1 MARRPT
7 CVAPVWPDWLPV
19 PAGQG
24 VVWPWE
30 RIFDDL
36 PNMVFF
42 AKDVRGRYTSVNRS
56 LVERCGFSDKA
67 AMLGKRPSEIFP
79 ASMAAHFERQDAR
92 VLGSGKPVLDQLELH
107 FHVQRRHGWCLT
119 NKYPLAEAGTGKV
132 VGLVGVGRDVETS
145 ARGVAARG
153 FPELARAIEHLQGR
167 VEDPPGVE
175 ELAAVA
181 GLPAGPF
188 AQMVHRVFHM
198 TPRDLIMKVRLD
210 EAMHLLAHT
219 GLPLAEI
226 ALSTGF
232 CDQSAFTRHFRRF
245 TGIPPGG
252 FRARQ
257 RGNENFSE
265 K

>member
-1 MARRPT
+1 MTRRVSPKI
-7 CVAPVWPDWLPV
+7 PVWPDWLP
-19 PAGQG
+19 PGG
-24 VVWPWE
+24 GHFPIWPWE

-36 PNMVFF
+36 PNIVFF
-42 AKDVRGRYTSVNRS
+42 AKDARGRYTSVNRP
-56 LVERCGFSDKA
+56 LVERCGFTDKS

-79 ASMAAHFERQDAR
+79 SSMALQYERQDAK
-92 VLGSGKPVLDQLELH
+92 VLASGKPVLDQLELH
-107 FHVQRRHGWCLT
+107 FHAQRRHGWCLT
-119 NKYPLAEAGTGKV
+119 NKYPLTEAETGKV
-132 VGLVGVGRDVETS
+132 IGLVGVSRDVETS

-153 FPELARAIEHLQGR
+153 FPELARSIEHLQGR
-167 VEDPPGVE
+167 IEDPPGVE

-181 GLPAGPF
+181 GLPNGPF
-188 AQMVHRVFHM
+188 AQMVQRVFHL

-219 GLPLAEI
+219 SMPLADI
-226 ALSTGF
+226 ALATGF

-257 RGNENFSE
+257 RGSE
-265 K
+265 ISTEK